1 MDTNIIRG
9 KIYEIRGQKVMLD
22 FDLAE
27 LYGVETRVFNQAVKR
42 NAERFPEDFMFRLT
56 EEEWERH
63 GMQDAQVVDDH
74 LPGNSSQI
82 VMSSE
87 AMKENTQAYD
97 NEQVEMSSQIVMT
110 LSAGGTNSRKNR
122 GKAYLPYA
130 FTEHGVSMLA
140 SVLKSEKAVR
150 MSIAIVRAF
159 IALKEFVSKQNA
171 IDAQFQEIRDRLMEH
186 DVQLSSIYDAIEN
199 LLDEKVNQKSWED
212 RRRIG
217 FK

>member
-1 MDTNIIRG
+1 M
-9 KIYEIRGQKVMLD
+9 
-22 FDLAE
+22 
-27 LYGVETRVFNQAVKR
+27 
-42 NAERFPEDFMFRLT
+42 
-56 EEEWERH
+56 
-63 GMQDAQVVDDH
+63 
-74 LPGNSSQI
+74 
-82 VMSSE
+82 
-87 AMKENTQAYD
+87 
-97 NEQVEMSSQIVMT
+97 
-110 LSAGGTNSRKNR
+110 
-122 GKAYLPYA
+122 PYA

-199 LLDEKVNQKSWED
+199 LLDEKVNQKSWEN
-212 RRRIG
+212 RQRIG